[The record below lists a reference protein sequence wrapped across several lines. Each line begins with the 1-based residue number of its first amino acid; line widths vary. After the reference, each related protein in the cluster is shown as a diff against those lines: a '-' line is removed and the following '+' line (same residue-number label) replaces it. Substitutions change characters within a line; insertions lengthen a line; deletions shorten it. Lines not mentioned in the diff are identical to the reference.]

1 MDATIYQMISIVGF
15 GLAALSLIVAIILF
29 FAFDVV
35 ALYGEVSGKTADK
48 QVKELR
54 ENNKRA
60 SSRRREPEK
69 SGRLEKSSKQI
80 AKGIFE
86 GSNVVVTG
94 PITQKVQPST
104 DEQTDVLKQTAA
116 VEEETS
122 VLDEGTTVLNEATSV
137 LDEGTTV
144 LNEETTV
151 LEEGTTVLEEE
162 ATDKS
167 DSGEFIMLEDDVEIH
182 TDETI

>member
-1 MDATIYQMISIVGF
+1 MDATVYQIISIVGF
-15 GLAALSLIVAIILF
+15 GLAVLFLVIAIILF

-54 ENNKRA
+54 ENNKRV
-60 SSRRREPEK
+60 SGRRREPEK
-69 SGRLEKSSKQI
+69 SGSLEKSSKQI

-86 GSNVVVTG
+86 GSNVVVTK
-94 PITQKVQPST
+94 PDTQKVQTSI
-104 DEQTDVLKQTAA
+104 DEQTDVLKQTT
-116 VEEETS
+116 VLEEE
-122 VLDEGTTVLNEATSV
+122 
-137 LDEGTTV
+137 TTV

-151 LEEGTTVLEEE
+151 LSENAMDDSHSEEL
-162 ATDKS
+162 
-167 DSGEFIMLEDDVEIH
+167 IMIEDDIDIH

>member
-1 MDATIYQMISIVGF
+1 MDATVYQIFSIVGF
-15 GLAALSLIVAIILF
+15 GLAALFLVVAIILF

-86 GSNVVVTG
+86 G
-94 PITQKVQPST
+94 
-104 DEQTDVLKQTAA
+104 KQTP
-116 VEEETS
+116 VIEEETC
-122 VLDEGTTVLNEATSV
+122 VLDEGTTVLKEGTAP

-162 ATDKS
+162 ATDKP
-167 DSGEFIMLEDDVEIH
+167 DGGEFIMLEDDVEIH

>member
-1 MDATIYQMISIVGF
+1 MDATVYQIISIVGF
-15 GLAALSLIVAIILF
+15 GLAALFLVVAIILF

-86 GSNVVVTG
+86 GKQTPAMEEETNVL
-94 PITQKVQPST
+94 
-104 DEQTDVLKQTAA
+104 DEGTTVLKEGTT
-116 VEEETS
+116 VLNEETS
-122 VLDEGTTVLNEATSV
+122 VLDEGTTVLS
-137 LDEGTTV
+137 
-144 LNEETTV
+144 EETTV

-162 ATDKS
+162 ATDNS

>member
-1 MDATIYQMISIVGF
+1 MDATVYQIISIVGF
-15 GLAALSLIVAIILF
+15 GLAALFLIIAIILF

-86 GSNVVVTG
+86 G
-94 PITQKVQPST
+94 
-104 DEQTDVLKQTAA
+104 KQTPA
-116 VEEETS
+116 VEEETD
-122 VLDEGTTVLNEATSV
+122 VLDEGTTVLKEGTAP
-137 LDEGTTV
+137 LEEGTTV

-151 LEEGTTVLEEE
+151 LEEGTTVLNEETTVMEEGTTVLEEE
-162 ATDKS
+162 ETDNS

>member
-1 MDATIYQMISIVGF
+1 MDATVYQIISIVGF
-15 GLAALSLIVAIILF
+15 GLAALFLVVAIILF

-86 GSNVVVTG
+86 G
-94 PITQKVQPST
+94 
-104 DEQTDVLKQTAA
+104 KQTPAM
-116 VEEETS
+116 EEETN
-122 VLDEGTTVLNEATSV
+122 VLDEGTTVLKEGTMVLNEETTV
-137 LDEGTTV
+137 LEEGTTV
-144 LNEETTV
+144 LSEETTV

-162 ATDKS
+162 ATDNS

>member
-1 MDATIYQMISIVGF
+1 MDATVYQIISIVGF
-15 GLAALSLIVAIILF
+15 GLAALFLVIAIILF

-54 ENNKRA
+54 ENNKRV
-60 SSRRREPEK
+60 SGRRREPEK
-69 SGRLEKSSKQI
+69 SGSLEKSSKQI

-94 PITQKVQPST
+94 PDTQKVQASIE
-104 DEQTDVLKQTAA
+104 EQTDVLKQ
-116 VEEETS
+116 
-122 VLDEGTTVLNEATSV
+122 
-137 LDEGTTV
+137 TTV

-151 LEEGTTVLEEE
+151 LEEETTVLNEETTVLEEE
-162 ATDKS
+162 TMVLSENAMD
-167 DSGEFIMLEDDVEIH
+167 DSHSEELIMLEDDIEIH

>member
-1 MDATIYQMISIVGF
+1 MDATVYQIISIVGF
-15 GLAALSLIVAIILF
+15 GLAALFLVIAIILF

-54 ENNKRA
+54 ENNKRV
-60 SSRRREPEK
+60 SGRRREPEK
-69 SGRLEKSSKQI
+69 SGSLEKSSKQI
-80 AKGIFE
+80 AKGIF

-94 PITQKVQPST
+94 PDTQKVQASIE
-104 DEQTDVLKQTAA
+104 EQTDVLKQ
-116 VEEETS
+116 
-122 VLDEGTTVLNEATSV
+122 
-137 LDEGTTV
+137 TTV

-151 LEEGTTVLEEE
+151 LEEETTVLNEETTVLEEE
-162 ATDKS
+162 TTVLSENAMD
-167 DSGEFIMLEDDVEIH
+167 DSHSEELIMLEDDIEIH

>member
-15 GLAALSLIVAIILF
+15 GLAALFLIIAIILF

-86 GSNVVVTG
+86 G
-94 PITQKVQPST
+94 
-104 DEQTDVLKQTAA
+104 KQTP
-116 VEEETS
+116 VMEEETSVLDEGTTILNEETS
-122 VLDEGTTVLNEATSV
+122 VLDEGTTVLNE
-137 LDEGTTV
+137 
-144 LNEETTV
+144 ETIV

-162 ATDKS
+162 AMDNS